1 MLIERKQLKKI
12 FIKLIIESYGFED
25 STEEIIRWNDPE
37 RDRKISSYKDDG
49 RDDYIIQNLDNL
61 DPYSMTHEERIQ
73 YIDAVAEKL
82 SREFEAKQ
90 KKRKS
95 EKEAKDAAAL
105 EAYIEKLKQGKVSD
119 NTMPVG
125 LIYNDGDT
133 LTI

>member
-1 MLIERKQLKKI
+1 MIIERKQLKKI
-12 FIKLIIESYGFED
+12 FIKLILETYGFED
-25 STEEIIRWNDPE
+25 TTEEIIRWNDP
-37 RDRKISSYKDDG
+37 DRAKKISAFKDQG

-73 YIDAVAEKL
+73 YVNAMAEKL
-82 SREFEAKQ
+82 ALEFEEKQ
-90 KKRKS
+90 KKRKT

-119 NTMPVG
+119 NTIPVG